1 MIPDHLPICD
11 WHVNTRWPN
20 PHQLLGPIPTHLS
33 PAISDPAWMQF
44 RDHAEL
50 GWNPEPS
57 GWHMWADH
65 YLQFESSAPME
76 PVAFATLHDEGVYVY
91 PRGIVCVTRLAGEF
105 TVAKVFNP

>member
-20 PHQLLGPIPTHLS
+20 PHQLLGPIPTYLS
-33 PAISDPAWMQF
+33 PALSDAAWMQF

-65 YLQFESSAPME
+65 YLQFEASAPME

-91 PRGIVCVTRLAGEF
+91 PRGYVCVTRLAGDF
-105 TVAKVFNP
+105 TVAKVFNA